1 VLAKAAKDGSLLL
14 VGDADFIA
22 DRFSVQVSNFF
33 GNPIVQ
39 PINDNLAF
47 ILNATEFMAGSQDLI
62 QIRSR
67 GQVSRPFIRVAEMEL
82 RAARKFQ
89 EREQFLTQ
97 RLDEVK
103 KKLDTLES
111 QKQAGQKLVL
121 TPSQI
126 QEVKRFRGEEAQVR
140 GELREVR
147 KVLRQDIE
155 TLGNVLLAVN
165 LLFVPVIVM
174 VFGFVVIARRS
185 SRRGGSR

>member
-1 VLAKAAKDGSLLL
+1 
-14 VGDADFIA
+14 
-22 DRFSVQVSNFF
+22 
-33 GNPIVQ
+33 
-39 PINDNLAF
+39 
-47 ILNATEFMAGSQDLI
+47 
-62 QIRSR
+62 
-67 GQVSRPFIRVAEMEL
+67 MEL